1 MALTVGCAP
10 IADRPCRRWA
20 TVAYVTRVSIDTMVL
35 PMRGMI
41 HHLDLTVKDPWA
53 SCPFYDAVLGFMG
66 YRRVREDVRGFDW
79 ELSSLSGELA
89 SIGLMKAEGAGRE
102 RTHDRYAPGLHHVAW
117 YAQSREDVDRLHEL
131 LLKIGAT
138 VLDPPADYPAYGEGY
153 YAVFFSDPD
162 GIKLEFVY
170 LPPKVLKPSTTD
182 RLR

>member
-1 MALTVGCAP
+1 LGVL
-10 IADRPCRRWA
+10 
-20 TVAYVTRVSIDTMVL
+20 DTMVL

-79 ELSSLSGELA
+79 ELSSLSGDLA
-89 SIGLMKAEGAGRE
+89 SIGLMMAEGAGRE
-102 RTHDRYAPGLHHVAW
+102 RAHDPYAPGLHHVAW
-117 YAQSREDVDRLHEL
+117 HAHSREDVDLLHEL

-162 GIKLEFVY
+162 GIKRIRVCA
-170 LPPKVLKPSTTD
+170 PVTGAQA
-182 RLR
+182 RLDGRV